1 MISNPKSKSSSG
13 LSYKFSCK
21 DCFLALSEIKYLH
34 YGKMPP
40 PAWKEQL
47 VVYLCLTALLLEH
60 SAGFVG
66 QRRKQSS
73 MDLKISVIQMRLGFF

>member
-1 MISNPKSKSSSG
+1 
-13 LSYKFSCK
+13 
-21 DCFLALSEIKYLH
+21 
-34 YGKMPP
+34 MPP
-40 PAWKEQL
+40 PDWKEEL

-73 MDLKISVIQMRLGFF
+73 MDLKISIIQMRLGFF